1 MSRCLAVAWLRRL
14 RHKIRCVV
22 IAVGTALVNAQ
33 QSLPTAGAGSRCAFG
48 PFGVAVAQE
57 VNQRVFAVHKLH
69 FACAAAQ
76 IEITR
81 YVGRRQGCAGRAAFE
96 CNQAVAVRWQR
107 QCAEIDCAPVFA
119 VYIRIVKP
127 PATQRLGV
135 AAAIEQ
141 LDKIGVKGA
150 AALAPVPVD
159 LRNADAAAGGCA
171 VGLSPSKIGCC
182 AGKHNYEQN
191 REQKYAGP
199 QGRTCRRG
207 QQAKHKP
214 STPPQ
219 QCKATTPPS

>member
-14 RHKIRCVV
+14 RHEIRCVV
-22 IAVGTALVNAQ
+22 IAVGTALIKAQ
-33 QSLPTAGAGSRCAFG
+33 QSLPAAGAGSRRAFG

-57 VNQRVFAVHKLH
+57 VNQRVFAVHKLN

-81 YVGRRQGCAGRAAFE
+81 YVGWRQGCAGRAAFE

-127 PATQRLGV
+127 PATQRLSV

-141 LDKIGVKGA
+141 LDKIGIIGA
-150 AALAPVPVD
+150 AALAAVPVD
-159 LRNADAAAGGCA
+159 LRNADTAAVICA
-171 VGLSPSKIGCC
+171 IGLSPSKSGCC
-182 AGKHNYEQN
+182 AGQQDYE
-191 REQKYAGP
+191 
-199 QGRTCRRG
+199 
-207 QQAKHKP
+207 
-214 STPPQ
+214 
-219 QCKATTPPS
+219 